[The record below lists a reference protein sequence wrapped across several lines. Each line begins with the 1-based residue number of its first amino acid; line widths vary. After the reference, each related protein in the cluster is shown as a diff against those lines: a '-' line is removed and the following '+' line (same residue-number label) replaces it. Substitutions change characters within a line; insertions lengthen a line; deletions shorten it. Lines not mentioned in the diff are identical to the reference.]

1 LRILI
6 AESNRDGPEQLN
18 AMARALG
25 WNPQLVATGKQ
36 LLEVMSASPPETW
49 PDVLIL
55 DHHLEDIDARQ
66 LIARLEIECFRGEMP
81 PVIVVADIARSY
93 MEREQLVRT
102 KDALLVRP
110 LSSSGLFNA
119 VNAAVS
125 KRPESIALVLQS
137 TNFDELRAQ
146 WLAGVRVLV
155 VDDSDVNLEVAERIL
170 ETQGAIV
177 TTCSDGLAA
186 FENVS
191 VNHPLLDI
199 VLMDV
204 QMPIG
209 IA

>member
-1 LRILI
+1 MESTASRNRQTI
-6 AESNRDGPEQLN
+6 ARGHERQ
-18 AMARALG
+18 
-25 WNPQLVATGKQ
+25 
-36 LLEVMSASPPETW
+36 SAETW

-170 ETQGAIV
+170 EKQGAIV